1 MSSEYRS
8 GRVKFN
14 ESQCPSGYS
23 WIFIQQQNT
32 EGEKKEFISM
42 DKKNHHNLHKYVN
55 LIAFGFKLSH
65 IVIIPI
71 TKNNKKSFSFAF
83 DAF

>member
-1 MSSEYRS
+1 MDIYSTTKKKYRR
-8 GRVKFN
+8 G
-14 ESQCPSGYS
+14 
-23 WIFIQQQNT
+23 
-32 EGEKKEFISM
+32 KKENLFQW
-42 DKKNHHNLHKYVN
+42 KNHHNLHKYVN

-71 TKNNKKSFSFAF
+71 TKNNKKSFSFAV